1 MALVSLTEL
10 KSNLSKGS
18 SILGL
23 DLGTRTIGLA
33 ISDSTCLIASPFQ
46 TIRRRKFSDDSQKL
60 IQVIA
65 LNDIGGLVVGM
76 PVTMDVTEGER
87 CQSTRQFV
95 TNFQGRKEI
104 DIAFWDERLSTKAV
118 DRFLINEI
126 NMSCKRRRE
135 VIDKIAA
142 AYILQGAL
150 DSLSTS

>member
-1 MALVSLTEL
+1 MALVSLVKL

-65 LNDIGGLVVGM
+65 LNNIGGLVVGL
-76 PVTMDVTEGER
+76 PVTMDGTEGGR

-95 TNFQGRKEI
+95 ANFQVRKEI

-126 NMSCKRRRE
+126 NMSRKRRRE

-150 DSLSTS
+150 DSVSNS